1 MKTALRRIYFGLILF
16 LMYAPIVTLVILSFN
31 ASKSRTKW
39 GGFTLS
45 WYVSLFQ
52 DEAIM
57 SALYNTLVIAL
68 VSALLA
74 TLLGTAASIGISAMK
89 PRAKTVFMG
98 VTNIPIL
105 NSEIVTGISLMLLFI
120 ACRVTLG
127 FTTILLSHIT
137 FCIPYVILSVM
148 PKLKQTDKSTYEA
161 AQDLGAGPIY
171 AFFKV
176 VFPDIM
182 PGVVSGFLMAF
193 TMSLDDFII
202 THFTKLR
209 GSPQR
214 DPSGN
219 VRPVHSS
226 VCYGAGPSDPDQ
238 FQSQRL

>member
-120 ACRVTLG
+120 
-127 FTTILLSHIT
+127 
-137 FCIPYVILSVM
+137 
-148 PKLKQTDKSTYEA
+148 
-161 AQDLGAGPIY
+161 
-171 AFFKV
+171 
-176 VFPDIM
+176 VFPGKEHTDQDKDHKHQRKTAAYMPVASLLELAVDDISDEEDLASSQE
-182 PGVVSGFLMAF
+182 VR
-193 TMSLDDFII
+193 DDES
-202 THFTKLR
+202 R
-209 GSPQR
+209 QGR
-214 DPSGN
+214 DKDHGN
-219 VRPVHSS
+219 AADHTR
-226 VCYGAGPSDPDQ
+226 YA
-238 FQSQRL
+238 

>member
-1 MKTALRRIYFGLILF
+1 MRTALRRIYFGLILF

-68 VSALLA
+68 ASALLA

-127 FTTILLSHIT
+127 FTTIQIGRAH
-137 FCIPYVILSVM
+137 V
-148 PKLKQTDKSTYEA
+148 
-161 AQDLGAGPIY
+161 
-171 AFFKV
+171 
-176 VFPDIM
+176 
-182 PGVVSGFLMAF
+182 
-193 TMSLDDFII
+193 
-202 THFTKLR
+202 
-209 GSPQR
+209 
-214 DPSGN
+214 
-219 VRPVHSS
+219 
-226 VCYGAGPSDPDQ
+226 
-238 FQSQRL
+238 